1 MELHIW
7 IPAFAASALLLLP
20 YCNLVV
26 KVNAE
31 LREEREH
38 PEMNPQPQ
46 GPRNA
51 APRSSVARRAC
62 LHTCEKRWLTVLQ
75 PQHFTLSF
83 DPPNPGVDSGS

>member
-38 PEMNPQPQ
+38 PEMNPSRSRKAQETQPTKLRCT
-46 GPRNA
+46 PCMSAYLRKTLAYRPA
-51 APRSSVARRAC
+51 AAT
-62 LHTCEKRWLTVLQ
+62 LH
-75 PQHFTLSF
+75 PQL
-83 DPPNPGVDSGS
+83 